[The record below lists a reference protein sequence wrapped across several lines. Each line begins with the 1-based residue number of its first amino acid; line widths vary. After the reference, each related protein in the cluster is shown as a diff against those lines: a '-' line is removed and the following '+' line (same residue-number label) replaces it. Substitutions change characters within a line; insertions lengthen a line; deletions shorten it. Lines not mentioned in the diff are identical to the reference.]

1 MRAVNHEGYRHQITL
16 DMGVNALY
24 FGRPFGETAVPAP
37 APPAHD
43 YDPDTKATIYKFYP
57 PTLATTGNTGY
68 TYVAPCSNRGTCDS
82 DSGTCECFDGYT
94 GDNCG
99 GVNSLAM

>member
-24 FGRPFGETAVPAP
+24 FGRLHGETDVTVETPVL
-37 APPAHD
+37 
-43 YDPDTKATIYKFYP
+43 DPDTKATIYKFYP